1 MAVQTITYD
10 DKSYLN
16 QNPDIADVNKVNDTD
31 MNMIKSVVNNNANEI
46 TSLINSLALSTT
58 EVKTN
63 EVWIDNKP
71 IYKIVISGETTTSG
85 EQVGIATNFTNEQAE
100 VIDNIW
106 VDKGNSFLKRPS
118 GIVYAGVGLSTNE
131 GYWFDIRQVN
141 ASRTTVSCMVGSNIY
156 SGSIA
161 YITLKYTKTTD

>member
-16 QNPDIADVNKVNDTD
+16 QNSSIADVNKVSDTD
-31 MNMIKSVVNNNANEI
+31 MNEIKSVVNNNANEI
-46 TSLINSLALSTT
+46 TNVINNMAFSTT

-63 EVWIDNKP
+63 EVWIDGRP
-71 IYKIVISGETTTSG
+71 IYKTVISGATTTSG
-85 EQVGIATNFTNEQAE
+85 EQVGIATNFTTAQAE

-106 VDKGNSFLKRPS
+106 VDKGNCFLRRAS
-118 GIVYAGVGLSTNE
+118 GIVYVGIGANGND

-141 ASRTTVSCMVGSNIY
+141 ATRTTVSCMVGSSIY
-156 SGSIA
+156 SGSTV